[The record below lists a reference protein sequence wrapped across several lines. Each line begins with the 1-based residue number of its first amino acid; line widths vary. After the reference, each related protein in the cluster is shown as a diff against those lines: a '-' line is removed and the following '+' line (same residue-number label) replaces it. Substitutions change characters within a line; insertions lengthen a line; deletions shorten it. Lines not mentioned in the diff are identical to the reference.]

1 MKKNLIPRAGF
12 KSICLISILSLF
24 FVSFRSTLS
33 HPTSKLMKHQA
44 DTTFVANDPTAF
56 KVSRIWHGWTTK
68 EDAASFEKM
77 LVKEILPGIERNKP
91 KGYLGVQLLK
101 REVANEVEFTTIMWF
116 ESIEAVKNFA
126 GEDYE
131 KAHIDPKVAS
141 LLLRYDA
148 TSAHLQLRYTTPTLR
163 Q

>member
-1 MKKNLIPRAGF
+1 
-12 KSICLISILSLF
+12 
-24 FVSFRSTLS
+24 
-33 HPTSKLMKHQA
+33 MKHHA
-44 DTTFVANDPTAF
+44 DTTILPTAPTTS

-68 EDAASFEKM
+68 ENAANFETM
-77 LVKEILPGIERNKP
+77 LVKEILPGIEKNKP

-141 LLLRYDA
+141 LLIRYDPI
-148 TSAHLQLRYTTPTLR
+148 SAHQQLHFMPAFFLATFWPF
-163 Q
+163 